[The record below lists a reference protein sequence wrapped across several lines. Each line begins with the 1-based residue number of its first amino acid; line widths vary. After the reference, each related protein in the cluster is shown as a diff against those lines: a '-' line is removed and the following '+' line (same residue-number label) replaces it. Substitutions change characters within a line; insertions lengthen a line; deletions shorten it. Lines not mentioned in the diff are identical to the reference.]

1 MTITKNVRASSHAR
15 RVACLFAGAVTAPQT
30 RRTLRMCELERKIFR
45 KRNTTAVTNL
55 TKCRCFIS
63 NVSHLSSAHHLRLR
77 RFCWFPHASLVEL
90 ICFGV
95 IVHDGTVAHFLLML
109 LRNRPVD
116 LLDLCIRSLIVSCS
130 LCTVAD
136 SCNFILCTKSSF
148 SASALAGSQGD
159 AGGCGASMPDGL
171 KLSKTLM
178 LCPSNIPKAKT
189 TVNWNRPP
197 RQPPIYSAL
206 GASVMLFRG
215 MVAALLL
222 INTCCLLTSQAMQR
236 KLSVWV
242 SWKICKTKSTSQ
254 RAKI

>member
-1 MTITKNVRASSHAR
+1 MSLSCVG
-15 RVACLFAGAVTAPQT
+15 LAP
-30 RRTLRMCELERKIFR
+30 L
-45 KRNTTAVTNL
+45 
-55 TKCRCFIS
+55 
-63 NVSHLSSAHHLRLR
+63 
-77 RFCWFPHASLVEL
+77 
-90 ICFGV
+90 
-95 IVHDGTVAHFLLML
+95 
-109 LRNRPVD
+109 D
-116 LLDLCIRSLIVSCS
+116 LLELHTQLLSLIVSCS

-148 SASALAGSQGD
+148 SASALAGSRGE

-222 INTCCLLTSQAMQR
+222 INTCCLLTFLARPCNAS
-236 KLSVWV
+236 
-242 SWKICKTKSTSQ
+242 
-254 RAKI
+254 